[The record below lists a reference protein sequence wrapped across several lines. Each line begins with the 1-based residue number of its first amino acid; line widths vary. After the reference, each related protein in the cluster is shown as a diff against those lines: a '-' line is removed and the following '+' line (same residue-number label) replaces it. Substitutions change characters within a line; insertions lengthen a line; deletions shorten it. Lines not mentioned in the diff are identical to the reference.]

1 MPQQPFSIGL
11 ILPAPNTVM
20 EPDFHRSLGDAAAVS
35 TTRMFL
41 ELSTREDETKMVRE
55 ELPWA
60 LTRIRP
66 AAPDAV
72 VFGCT
77 SAGSL
82 GGIEHDLAIGR
93 SITETLGVPGVTVV
107 DSVLRQLRELR
118 ARRVA
123 VFTPYVED
131 LTQSVEDCVTEA
143 GFEVVKAAGMD
154 IVVAREIGW
163 VTPDE
168 ILAFVEREFCGVEA
182 DCIFLSCTNWR
193 GVEAIPE
200 VRKRLG
206 LPVVSSN
213 QACIER
219 VRQLLDVM
227 WGRSG
232 ADGVVRAVRPGVDSL
247 PPQAEPVE
255 DYVNHRRRVQGE

>member
-1 MPQQPFSIGL
+1 MPQQAFHIGL
-11 ILPAPNTVM
+11 ILPSPNTVM
-20 EPDFHRSLGDAAAVS
+20 EPDFHRSLDDAALVS

-41 ELSTREDETKMVRE
+41 EISAREEEAKMVRD

-60 LTRIRP
+60 LTRIKP
-66 AAPDAV
+66 VAPDAV

-123 VFTPYVED
+123 IFTPYVED
-131 LTQSVEDCVTEA
+131 LTRSVTDCVIHA

-154 IVVAREIGW
+154 ILVAREIGW

-168 ILAFVEREFCGVEA
+168 ILAFVQQEFRGVEA

-193 GVEAIPE
+193 GVEALPR
-200 VRKRLG
+200 VRKALG

-213 QACIER
+213 QACIDR
-219 VRQLLDVM
+219 VRHLLERRQARLAAM
-227 WGRSG
+227 G
-232 ADGVVRAVRPGVDSL
+232 
-247 PPQAEPVE
+247 AEP
-255 DYVNHRRRVQGE
+255 GT

>member
-1 MPQQPFSIGL
+1 
-11 ILPAPNTVM
+11 
-20 EPDFHRSLGDAAAVS
+20 
-35 TTRMFL
+35 MFL
-41 ELSTREDETKMVRE
+41 ELSTREEETKMVRD
-55 ELPWA
+55 ELPLA
-60 LTRIRP
+60 LPRIKP
-66 AAPDAV
+66 VAPDAV

-93 SITETLGVPGVTVV
+93 SITETLGVPAVTVV
-107 DSVLRQLRELR
+107 DSVLTQLRQLR

-131 LTQSVEDCVTEA
+131 LTQSVADCITQA

-154 IVVAREIGW
+154 ILVARAIGW

-168 ILAFVEREFCGVEA
+168 ILTFVQREFRGVEA

-193 GVEAIPE
+193 GVEAIPK
-200 VRKRLG
+200 VRKALG

-213 QACIER
+213 QACIDR
-219 VRQLLDVM
+219 VQQLLE
-227 WGRSG
+227 GRPAG
-232 ADGVVRAVRPGVDSL
+232 FELRC
-247 PPQAEPVE
+247 
-255 DYVNHRRRVQGE
+255 VQHS